1 MYITLTTI
9 PLNSLYFFFHGLHFR
24 EALADFSAVSG
35 PMALMDVQSYGV
47 WHSWYHSYSDAE
59 YRATVETYANL
70 SLPLHVAVL
79 DMEQVQYYDLIIA
92 RYQPPQPSHPI
103 LTNPIALPSHSWH
116 TENEGND
123 PGCDVCTIDQTR
135 KCPPPPTDPSPT
147 RHQSRPSHP

>member
-9 PLNSLYFFFHGLHFR
+9 PLNSLYFFFHGLRFR

-47 WHSWYHSYSDAE
+47 WHSWYHPYSDAE

-79 DMEQVQYYDLIIA
+79 DMERVQYYDLIIA

-103 LTNPIALPSHSWH
+103 LTNPILSPRTAGIRKMRATILVATFVPSTKPASALRRPL
-116 TENEGND
+116 
-123 PGCDVCTIDQTR
+123 ILAL
-135 KCPPPPTDPSPT
+135 T
-147 RHQSRPSHP
+147 RHQSQPAHP